1 MEETLLLLNIF
12 YMDGGKQSPVGFMV
26 TFWQLYFFSYTY
38 YYMGTRGKEKAEGR
52 KGVGGHMTT
61 SSPPDTLSKDLWD
74 SPCVAGVLWQ

>member
-38 YYMGTRGKEKAEGR
+38 YLRNSLIWIWESLIIGVYEKNGLYKHIYVNAQRVMGFQ
-52 KGVGGHMTT
+52 
-61 SSPPDTLSKDLWD
+61 D
-74 SPCVAGVLWQ
+74 